1 MAITAGTSPFMP
13 IDFGLTE
20 KFFGDTSNY
29 RQNLVPASQSNTG
42 GLDYSNTQNQSLQ
55 QDLQSVGPNQTPA
68 YTNATNAL
76 YSAQPNQSIEVQ
88 SVERS
93 PQIQTSSN
101 YSGMNPAQKTDYA
114 KSQGYDGPSAY
125 EDALNAAKQA
135 SKPDMNAI
143 NDVYN
148 PINEYLSGEQSRISG
163 QMPSVLQSAQESFD
177 NSKNTLN
184 TGFEQGNTQL
194 GEQNISA
201 EQAKIN
207 EQNEQR
213 QLYNELAM
221 GGNQRFGGASSA
233 SEAYRAL
240 LGQEQQRVG
249 AATSQQY
256 QTAKREIETAKFNLQ
271 QDYTNQIASLEQQN
285 RDTQNAIRM
294 EFDDRLSQIRS
305 MRAESESAKANA
317 KLGALQQYKADMY
330 NLSMAN
336 MQYKHE
342 LQLQAQAASSQINDA
357 QAQWDQMMMDGQNSV
372 NTFNEQTAGQPTT
385 KLTFGASGGGSS
397 GSFTPVGQIT
407 SGKKDE
413 DNIFTSMFGGG
424 NAGGGAG

>member
-1 MAITAGTSPFMP
+1 MGSLTDFYESFGKTASPVTTSTSPSIDWSTPSLVTGGSVLGTNTVNNSGVGAAPTGAPSGTS
-13 IDFGLTE
+13 TN
-20 KFFGDTSNY
+20 DTSN
-29 RQNLVPASQSNTG
+29 NNNNNNNNISVP
-42 GLDYSNTQNQSLQ
+42 
-55 QDLQSVGPNQTPA
+55 
-68 YTNATNAL
+68 
-76 YSAQPNQSIEVQ
+76 
-88 SVERS
+88 
-93 PQIQTSSN
+93 
-101 YSGMNPAQKTDYA
+101 
-114 KSQGYDGPSAY
+114 
-125 EDALNAAKQA
+125 
-135 SKPDMNAI
+135 KPDMNAI
-143 NDVYN
+143 NDTYN
-148 PINEYLSGEQSRISG
+148 PIMDYLSGEESRISG

-194 GEQNISA
+194 GQQGISA

-213 QLYNELAM
+213 QLYNELTM

-249 AATSQQY
+249 ATTSQQY

-317 KLGALQQYKADMY
+317 KLGALQQYKAEMY

-336 MQYKHE
+336 MQYKQE
-342 LQLQAQAASSQINDA
+342 LQSQAQAASSQISNA
-357 QAQWDQMMMDGQNSV
+357 EAQWNQMMQDGQNSV